1 MKKLNPFFTAIFIL
15 SFVFVNQTKA
25 QSFFDF
31 FTSDNAKEKVES
43 TVSKTLGISLFDIQH
58 TWICS
63 GTSVELESDNPLKVL
78 AGEAAEEQLE
88 NQLDKQFTSR
98 KIDMKRLEI
107 TFLKDQ
113 TFSVLDAGTKRK
125 AVGTYTF
132 DKKNMLLTLGAKEM
146 EPIQMKIKGTS
157 SSLEILA
164 KTDKLL
170 TLFTKYGGKID
181 DPKMQ
186 ALVSL
191 AQAYDG
197 MQIGV
202 KLRKK

>member
-1 MKKLNPFFTAIFIL
+1 MKKINSFFTAIFIL

-25 QSFFDF
+25 QSLFDF
-31 FTSDNAKEKVES
+31 FTSDNAKEEVES
-43 TVSKTLGISLFDIQH
+43 TVSKALGISLFDIQN

-88 NQLDKQFTSR
+88 NQLDKQITSR

-107 TFLKDQ
+107 TFLKDK
-113 TFSVLDAGTKRK
+113 TFSVFDTVTKRK
-125 AVGTYTF
+125 MEGTYTF
-132 DKKNMLLTLGAKEM
+132 DNENSVLTLGAKEM